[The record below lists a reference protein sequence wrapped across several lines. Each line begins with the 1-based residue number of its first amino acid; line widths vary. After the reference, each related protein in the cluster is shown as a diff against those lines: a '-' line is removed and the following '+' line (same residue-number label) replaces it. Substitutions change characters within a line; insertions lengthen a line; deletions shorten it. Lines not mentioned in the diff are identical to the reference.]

1 MDKYEVYERQSE
13 AVGSSGD
20 ELEELLTPDEKKRAE
35 SVRRSL
41 NKCVAAGLSN
51 LHVFSLPSVHY
62 TRTVYS
68 LITIRDISIN

>member
-41 NKCVAAGLSN
+41 NK
-51 LHVFSLPSVHY
+51 
-62 TRTVYS
+62 
-68 LITIRDISIN
+68 